1 MDTKEPGN
9 GEDLSMIPKV
19 KKRIWFNVSVW
30 IVVGAIAV
38 MAVVS
43 AVMTFAHF
51 QRQKQQAIELLVEKG
66 ATLIRSFEAGLRS
79 PIGMKIEA
87 FGLQKLLMETAQ
99 QPDIDYIIVT
109 DNEGNILA
117 DSDPAQV
124 GNKYGMDLGI
134 GALALSRDIRWR
146 QVANPQGAGTFEVY
160 RGFFPQERFAE
171 DSKLEQSRPKS
182 IKTGN
187 MIIFVGLNM
196 GAIEKTDSE
205 DTRKTIIIAVILLL
219 ISSLAIMSLFLA
231 QAYLLTRTSLSRV
244 TIFSEA
250 LVKNMPIGLIAMD
263 EQGKIATCNEKAQ
276 AVLKVSCS
284 DALGREALALL
295 PAPLQKILAELPASG
310 GFLERDIQLT
320 SAQGKEQIWEAIAA
334 GLMDEGIPAGRILLL
349 RDVTNIR
356 QLENEVTRSRHLNS
370 IGSLAAGV
378 AHEIR
383 NPLSSIKGFAVYL
396 KERLAGNKE
405 DEETA
410 DIMIAETE
418 RLNRVIGQL
427 LEFARPL
434 ALQKEKV
441 QFVDLVQHTIKLIA
455 AEAKKNKIKVEIDA
469 FEEMPV
475 VEVDPDKIKQV
486 LLNIF
491 LNCLAALEDGG
502 NLKIEI
508 APGADYL
515 TVIISDN
522 GAGINE
528 SDLPKIYDPYF
539 TSKPA
544 GTGLGLAV
552 VQKIMEAHGGRI
564 NVESTIGLG
573 TKVFLFF
580 PLAKNCQLV
589 IARSPSGDVAI

>member
-1 MDTKEPGN
+1 
-9 GEDLSMIPKV
+9 MIPKV
-19 KKRIWFNVSVW
+19 KKRIWFNVSIW
-30 IVVGAIAV
+30 MVVGAIAV

-43 AVMTFAHF
+43 AVMTFTHF

-79 PIGMKIEA
+79 PMGMKIET

-124 GNKYGMDLGI
+124 GNKYGMDFGI

-171 DSKLEQSRPKS
+171 DSKPELSMPKS

-219 ISSLAIMSLFLA
+219 ISSLAIISLFLA

-276 AVLKVSCS
+276 AVLKASCS
-284 DALGREALALL
+284 DSLGREALTLL

-434 ALQKEKV
+434 ALKKEKV

-455 AEAKKNKIKVEIDA
+455 ADAKKNKISVEVDA
-469 FEEMPV
+469 AVEMPL

-491 LNCLAALEDGG
+491 LNCLAAMKDGG
-502 NLKIEI
+502 KLTIELALKTDNLN
-508 APGADYL
+508 
-515 TVIISDN
+515 VIISDN

-528 SDLPKIYDPYF
+528 SDIPKIYDPYF

-564 NVESTIGLG
+564 NVESIVGQG
-573 TKVFLFF
+573 TRVSLHF
-580 PLAKNCQLV
+580 PLTKMMASQEIVKLV